1 MPIAEALEAGADI
14 VITGRCTDS
23 ALALGPLMYSHKWR
37 ADELDKLAAGS
48 LAGHLI
54 ECGAQATGG
63 VFTDWESVEGWS
75 DSLYSSP
82 YR

>member
-1 MPIAEALEAGADI
+1 MALKAGADI

-23 ALALGPLMYSHKWR
+23 ALALGPLMHSHGWGP
-37 ADELDKLAAGS
+37 ADLDLLASGS

-63 VFTDWESVEGWS
+63 IFTDWQTVDGW
-75 DSLYSSP
+75 
-82 YR
+82 